1 MHESRAA
8 IGIDRMVAVMVGD
21 EYLAQLPAFGE
32 TTGNGEHDAIAERY
46 DGRFH
51 VFGLVVALRH
61 GIRALQKRGFE
72 MLTDECER
80 DDDVFDAELLAMSR
94 GALGLPLVVVATV
107 VERNGQ
113 CDLLGLFM
121 QEGDTIHASRYD
133 DDRIFH
139 ILVAF

>member
-21 EYLAQLPAFGE
+21 ENLAQLPAFGE
-32 TTGNGEHDAIAERY
+32 TTGHGKHDAVAERH

-72 MLTDECER
+72 ILTDECER
-80 DDDVFDAELLAMSR
+80 DDDVFDAELLAMPR
-94 GALGLPLVVVATV
+94 GAFGLPLIVVATV
-107 VERNGQ
+107 VECNGQ

-121 QEGDTIHASRYD
+121 QEGNAIHASRYD

-139 ILVAF
+139 NLVAF